1 MKKRDLSAE
10 EQAAWEEAL
19 RTARPL
25 PGKKSACS
33 PNTSAVP
40 EGVTKHPDRISKGED
55 RKKIPPRI
63 SHRKSQPLSGHTV
76 TPQAQTS
83 KADRVQ
89 APLVRDDFRLV
100 DKATA
105 TKLRGGKMRI
115 DARLDLHGLKASEAH
130 HRTHHFI
137 SSAAARG
144 DRTLLIITG
153 KGKRGEGII
162 RRELPHWLEAPA
174 LRPFILAMT
183 YARPEEGGEG
193 AYRIL
198 LRRQKE

>member
-1 MKKRDLSAE
+1 MKKRNLSAE

-25 PGKKSACS
+25 PGKIPAAPSNTDSARKEELKYLSRVSLGGDTTPPSRMCKGNSENHNKKTSDKVQS
-33 PNTSAVP
+33 PVA
-40 EGVTKHPDRISKGED
+40 
-55 RKKIPPRI
+55 
-63 SHRKSQPLSGHTV
+63 
-76 TPQAQTS
+76 
-83 KADRVQ
+83 
-89 APLVRDDFRLV
+89 RDDFRLV

-115 DARLDLHGLKASEAH
+115 DARLDLHGLKVSDAH

-137 SSAAARG
+137 LGAIARG
-144 DRTLLIITG
+144 ARTLLIITG
-153 KGKRGEGII
+153 KGRRGEGMI
-162 RRELPHWLEAPA
+162 RRELPYWLEAPA
-174 LRPFILAMT
+174 LQPFILAMT

-198 LRRQKE
+198 LRRPRE

>member
-19 RTARPL
+19 HAARPL
-25 PGKKSACS
+25 RG
-33 PNTSAVP
+33 
-40 EGVTKHPDRISKGED
+40 
-55 RKKIPPRI
+55 KIPAASSNTDSAREEELIYLSRVSLGGDATHPSRI
-63 SHRKSQPLSGHTV
+63 CKGNSENHNKKTSDIVQSPV
-76 TPQAQTS
+76 T
-83 KADRVQ
+83 
-89 APLVRDDFRLV
+89 RDDFRTL
-100 DKATA
+100 DKTTA
-105 TKLRGGKMRI
+105 AMFRGGKLPI

-137 SSAAARG
+137 SSAVARG